1 MVTVFIFSMN
11 GDLGILF
18 FNSFTLIFLSAQV
31 IRKLLSLMF
40 WATKWMGI
48 IGVGT

>member
-11 GDLGILF
+11 DDLGILF
-18 FNSFTLIFLSAQV
+18 LNSFTLIFLSAQV

-40 WATKWMGI
+40 WPPSGWGS
-48 IGVGT
+48 